1 LPCWSPAGGS
11 SAAANG
17 YDEFLQGRAETIDI
31 ERDGLRD
38 MLEAVAVA
46 RETDAEARRDHRYAE
61 AARNIRLIAST
72 LHQVDNAVMVDVAMI
87 NEASDG
93 MASKLITARLLAI
106 GFELPPVGSAAE
118 FFAPFDVANR

>member
-1 LPCWSPAGGS
+1 MSDL
-11 SAAANG
+11 
-17 YDEFLQGRAETIDI
+17 AEAIDI

-46 RETDAEARRDHRYAE
+46 RETDTEAQRDHRYAE

-72 LHQVDNAVMVDVAMI
+72 LHQVDDAVMVDVAMI

-93 MASKLITARLLAI
+93 MASKLIMARLLAI
-106 GFELPPVGSAAE
+106 GFELPPVGCAAE
-118 FFAPFDVANR
+118 FFALFDVMIEKVRRRRMQ

>member
-1 LPCWSPAGGS
+1 MSDL
-11 SAAANG
+11 
-17 YDEFLQGRAETIDI
+17 AETIDI

-46 RETDAEARRDHRYAE
+46 RETDAEAQRDHRYAE

-72 LHQVDNAVMVDVAMI
+72 LHQVDGAVIVDVAMI

-106 GFELPPVGSAAE
+106 GFELPPFGSAAE
-118 FFAPFDVANR
+118 FFALFDDRIEKMRRRRLQ